1 MASQGKGKKS
11 RQPRASGRGL
21 LFLVA
26 AMFAASAI
34 TRFAGAPG
42 HAVAQELAALRAEA
56 ERPPA
61 GHETASPAED
71 QAELPERL
79 AAMLQE
85 LKARRAALQERERRL
100 AERQKAVELAEARL
114 REDLQALRQAREAL
128 SATISQASTAAED
141 DLKRLTSVYENM
153 KPKQAAELFEKMAPE
168 FAAGFIGRMRP
179 DAAAQIMAGMSPEAA
194 YTISVILAG
203 RNARAPKE

>member
-1 MASQGKGKKS
+1 MAKERKRNS
-11 RQPRASGRGL
+11 RKYRAPGGGV

-26 AMFAASAI
+26 GLFAASAI

-42 HAVAQELAALRAEA
+42 HAVAQELAALGNAPE
-56 ERPPA
+56 PA
-61 GHETASPAED
+61 MSSHEKPATAPSQGD
-71 QAELPERL
+71 MSERL
-79 AAMLQE
+79 ASMLEE
-85 LKARRAALQERERRL
+85 LKARKAALEERERRL
-100 AERQKAVELAEARL
+100 AARQQAVDLAETRL
-114 REDLQALRQAREAL
+114 REELQALEKARKEL
-128 SATISQASTAAED
+128 SATVSLASTAAED

-168 FAAGFIGRMRP
+168 FAAGFIGRMRA

-203 RNARAPKE
+203 RNAKAPRD